1 MGRLLQK
8 NYTTIISQIEVIC
21 NALLYDYLDLN
32 KYFGRDDRLNRKTT
46 EQTDKIKPIERK
58 ITIGNMTYIVVS
70 HFSKTSTDT
79 AEDKIERLI
88 KRDIKG

>member
-1 MGRLLQK
+1 MLEDIK
-8 NYTTIISQIEVIC
+8 NLRIGVIC
-21 NALLYDYLDLN
+21 NVLLYVNSDIN

-46 EQTDKIKPIERK
+46 EQTDKMKPIEHK

-70 HFSKTSTDT
+70 HFSETSTDT

>member
-1 MGRLLQK
+1 M
-8 NYTTIISQIEVIC
+8 
-21 NALLYDYLDLN
+21 
-32 KYFGRDDRLNRKTT
+32 NRKTT

-70 HFSKTSTDT
+70 HFSETSTDT

-88 KRDIKG
+88 KRDING